1 MANVMNQPTALI
13 PDKNRRRLIAR
24 PALVALLCIGGL
36 STGAITAVADA
47 PISFQSVHTS
57 RAIGSWTLGGGGQ
70 LTIDLIANRTQTT
83 PDPPTRTRAVLVS
96 GSQSFCDQVAD
107 QWVSRTFDAFQTVD
121 PQALHFERL
130 DAARVDAWIVV
141 STSDLRLP
149 SCAAPDSSQAIST
162 TGSISI
168 HISATW
174 SGTGGIVGSRQDCLP
189 AVCFT
194 VSRFRFATV
203 AGSLASDAP
212 EMNMSL
218 DSPTIA
224 GLSTF
229 TMFQHSPVPGGEA
242 LDKRA
247 GSTESTD
254 SGD

>member
-1 MANVMNQPTALI
+1 MADIMNQTSAPI
-13 PDKNRRRLIAR
+13 DNKNRRRLIAR
-24 PALVALLCIGGL
+24 LALAALLSGGGL

-47 PISFQSVHTS
+47 PVSIQSVHTS
-57 RAIGSWTLGGGGQ
+57 RAIGSWTLDGGGQ
-70 LTIDLIANRTQTT
+70 LTIDLISNRTLTT
-83 PDPPTRTRAVLVS
+83 PNPPTRTRAVLVS

-121 PQALHFERL
+121 PQDLHFERL
-130 DAARVDAWIVV
+130 DAARVDTWIVV
-141 STSDLRLP
+141 STSDLRFP
-149 SCAAPDSSQAIST
+149 SCAAPDSSQATST
-162 TGSISI
+162 SASIAI

-194 VSRFRFATV
+194 VNRFRFATV
-203 AGSLASDAP
+203 AGSISSAAP
-212 EMNMSL
+212 ELNLSL

-229 TMFQHSPVPGGEA
+229 TMFQHSPLPGGDA

>member
-1 MANVMNQPTALI
+1 MADIMNETSAPI
-13 PDKNRRRLIAR
+13 HDKNRRRLIAR
-24 PALVALLCIGGL
+24 LALVALLCGGGL
-36 STGAITAVADA
+36 TTGAMTAVADA
-47 PISFQSVHTS
+47 PISIQSVHTS
-57 RAIGSWTLGGGGQ
+57 RAIGSWTLDNGGQ
-70 LTIDLIANRTQTT
+70 LTIDLISNRTLTT

-107 QWVSRTFDAFQTVD
+107 QWVSRTFEAFQTVD
-121 PQALHFERL
+121 PQALHFQRL
-130 DAARVDAWIVV
+130 DAATVDTWIMV

-149 SCAAPDSSQAIST
+149 SCAAPDSSQAINTSA
-162 TGSISI
+162 SISV

-174 SGTGGIVGSRQDCLP
+174 SGTGAIVGSRQDCLP

-203 AGSLASDAP
+203 AGSISSAAP
-212 EMNMSL
+212 ELNLSL

-229 TMFQHSPVPGGEA
+229 TMFQHSPLPGGDG

-254 SGD
+254 AGD